1 MTNKTDNYYARLEK
15 FDSSRERT
23 EGITL
28 DGFNDPTGEFP
39 SRDYFYGTSVNK
51 ASKGEEVN
59 NLSLGG
65 GDYGISLDIPD
76 QKPSVFPYN
85 QVQQTASGHSFELDD
100 TPGGERVLVKHR
112 TGAGIELRADGTVV
126 ISSRNQ
132 RVEVTG
138 GDHTTIVEGEG
149 KLIYK
154 GNLTLDVSGDLNMN
168 VGGNYN
174 LNVAGDKKEEI
185 KGRHTKT
192 VNKDQN
198 YTIRGARGAKV
209 IGNNTETVLGDHH
222 HIVAGNSN
230 QLVQGDTE
238 ILSGNNLTT
247 TAVNEWVVA
256 ASTTSLAAR
265 HISMIGHKGTIGG
278 PLLDYYGKTYGG
290 FPAAVTNMSTFYGTL
305 VGKAT
310 EALHA
315 DYAMYAAQAGFAT
328 GAGQALTA
336 VTAKDS
342 KPGKPPKMVVPK
354 PGIMPYTPIPATA
367 PIPNPAVVEM
377 QLSSSTYGVRNVAVD
392 PKLKDKLSR
401 SDEYKGL
408 FDHDP
413 SIQEI
418 RSKLRDKAH
427 LNNNEF
433 TGYLVSSGKLND
445 QFKRNIPKNIGR
457 TANKSGTVRF
467 GTNLLGNNPIDNR
480 SKRFK
485 VNRK

>member
-15 FDSSRERT
+15 FDSSREKT

-39 SRDYFYGTSVNK
+39 SRDYFYGTGVNK

>member
-209 IGNNTETVLGDHH
+209 IGNNTETMLGDHH

-315 DYAMYAAQAGFAT
+315 DYAMYAAQAGFAM

-342 KPGKPPKMVVPK
+342 KPGKPPKMVAPK